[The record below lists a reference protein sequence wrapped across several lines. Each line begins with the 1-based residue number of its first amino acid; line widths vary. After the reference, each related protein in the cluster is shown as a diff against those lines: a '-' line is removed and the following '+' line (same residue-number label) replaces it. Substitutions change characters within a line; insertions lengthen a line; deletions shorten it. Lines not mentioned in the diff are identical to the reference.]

1 MAGDWC
7 HGRERHV
14 TSDILFPSGEL
25 LTRPMNGLSIR
36 AVSRHSRNFR
46 LRSVRRHLHTA
57 KPLPYPIEE
66 GLGDFLPPAALKT
79 IGVEYQEGLLE
90 RLSEQ
95 VHGAFECQYRL
106 TYTSA
111 YTGHKYIGTE
121 LANKS
126 VVQTIIDTAP
136 DRSKMLAFNYASQAL
151 NNSFFLDTLVRQPLF
166 SVHHPWLNRVEE
178 TPSVKR
184 VQ

>member
-1 MAGDWC
+1 
-7 HGRERHV
+7 
-14 TSDILFPSGEL
+14 
-25 LTRPMNGLSIR
+25 MNGLSIR

-46 LRSVRRHLHTA
+46 LRGVRRNLHTA
-57 KPLPYPIEE
+57 KPLPYPVEE

-95 VHGAFECQYRL
+95 VHGAFRCQYRR
-106 TYTSA
+106 TYMPS
-111 YTGHKYIGTE
+111 YTGQKFTGTE

-136 DRSKMLAFNYASQAL
+136 DRSKTLAFNYASQAL
-151 NNSFFLDTLVRQPLF
+151 NNSFFLDTLVRRPSF
-166 SVHHPWLNRVEE
+166 SARYPWLNRVEE
-178 TPSVKR
+178 TPSIKR
-184 VQ
+184 I